1 MKLVNL
7 YEAKTHLSRIVDE
20 AVAGESIVLARAG
33 KPLVKLVP
41 VRDWKPSD
49 AFGMDRGLFALP
61 SDFDETP
68 DDFSDYI

>member
-49 AFGMDRGLFALP
+49 AFGMAADRVFKRYAGLRPIPA
-61 SDFDETP
+61 
-68 DDFSDYI
+68 